1 MLSLL
6 ISTFSACNFSQTSR
20 VNKVEP
26 VPIPI
31 NKSVDNPKSDVEDSE
46 EGNEIK
52 NCTPK
57 KLYRGDTFEII
68 FAKKH
73 GGKMLVYREPRENFY
88 FLDTLSPDEE
98 GGFPKLTEAEIEKS
112 LSLQLNTETTRKT
125 NFRKTDSSDNYVVDR
140 VFNKTGWYRVV
151 IGHQSLDVNFIDMP
165 VTGSCRVYYINKK
178 RPHGK

>member
-1 MLSLL
+1 MLNNINGFRNFFGKALLFFSAFIFSMFLSL
-6 ISTFSACNFSQTSR
+6 AD
-20 VNKVEP
+20 EP
-26 VPIPI
+26 EVKTAH
-31 NKSVDNPKSDVEDSE
+31 NEDSE